1 MLSLRRIFKRNQA
14 PSSVVHLLAPGGTV
28 AGEVVTQQ
36 TIEWLPAAQRAISL
50 IAGDIA
56 RLPMR
61 LIRRDETGGRVEQGG
76 PTAQLLTRQ
85 PTQSLHSFAWRR
97 HIVREYLIHGNAI
110 CYIQKSNA
118 DSVLQLLPLEAGSV
132 RIEYRGAEPMY
143 IHKELG
149 ELAPSEVLHFRQPG
163 GSTGLWGDGL
173 LNVGREALAQLRSQ
187 QRVAASVAANT
198 VQPRVVL
205 KHPGKLSEQMALA
218 AKAKFQSTFSGAGSG
233 GVVLLQDG
241 MGVETLSVKMT
252 DLDFL
257 ATCNW
262 SIGEVSRLTGVPVSM
277 LSEHSHSTFSNVSE
291 LNRSYLDQCLAVDLA
306 MITAEIENKL
316 LRNREVE
323 FDTTALTKGSLA
335 DQVNAWSLAVDRGVI
350 TRNEMRTRLGLNPI
364 EGLDT
369 PVLRLDTAEM
379 DEDEDEDET
388 EIEFDD

>member
-1 MLSLRRIFKRNQA
+1 MISLRRIFKRNQA

-28 AGEVVTQQ
+28 AGEVVTEQ

-61 LIRRDETGGRVEQGG
+61 LVRRDETGGRVEQGG

-118 DSVLQLLPLEAGSV
+118 DSVLQLLPLESGSV
-132 RIEYRGAEPMY
+132 RIEYRGAEPVY

-149 ELAPSEVLHFRQPG
+149 ELAPSEVLHFRMPG
-163 GSTGLWGDGL
+163 GSTGMWGDGL

-291 LNRSYLDQCLAVDLA
+291 LNRSYLDQCLAVHLA
-306 MITAEIENKL
+306 MITAEIENKI

-379 DEDEDEDET
+379 DEDEDDEMD
-388 EIEFDD
+388 IDFDD